1 MSRHLPDIG
10 DICEMSLSDIWQEMS
25 ISDPRDP
32 SNGTLKQTFCQNIV
46 LLCDERSGPG
56 APGGR
61 AYPGLHCEEGTL
73 GATPLHFDQ

>member
-73 GATPLHFDQ
+73 GATPLYFDQ